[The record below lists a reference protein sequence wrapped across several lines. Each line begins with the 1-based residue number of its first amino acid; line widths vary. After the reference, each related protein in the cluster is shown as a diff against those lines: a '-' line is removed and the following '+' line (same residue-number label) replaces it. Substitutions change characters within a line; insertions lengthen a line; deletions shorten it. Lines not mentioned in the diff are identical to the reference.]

1 MIGGLLRSISRRLG
15 LRNRG
20 NGGLGRCCTSRRDMV
35 ALCLGVFGYA
45 SIPRLWRSL
54 LLSMQASS
62 EALMGS
68 GR

>member
-1 MIGGLLRSISRRLG
+1 
-15 LRNRG
+15 
-20 NGGLGRCCTSRRDMV
+20 MV
-35 ALCLGVFGYA
+35 ALYLGVFGYTG
-45 SIPRLWRSL
+45 IPLLWRSL